1 MRTMKNPTDEK
12 KTKYFELKKT
22 LKITNKIVRLF
33 HEIGDLRPGLINEH
47 EAYINA
53 VGATVYFLENTVK
66 EYAEL
71 ALEIH
76 QAKECEASITSLK
89 LQ

>member
-1 MRTMKNPTDEK
+1 MKNPIDDK
-12 KTKYFELKKT
+12 KAKYLELKKT
-22 LKITNKIVRLF
+22 LKITNKIVRLLT
-33 HEIGDLRPGLINEH
+33 EIGDLRPGLIKEH

-66 EYAEL
+66 EYADI

-76 QAKECEASITSLK
+76 QAEECKASITSLK

>member
-1 MRTMKNPTDEK
+1 MKNPIDEK

-22 LKITNKIVRLF
+22 LKLTNKIVRLF
-33 HEIGDLRPGLINEH
+33 TEIGDLRPGLINEH

-53 VGATVYFLENTVK
+53 VGATVYFLENIVK
-66 EYAEL
+66 EYADI

-76 QAKECEASITSLK
+76 QAEECKTSLNLTSLK

>member
-1 MRTMKNPTDEK
+1 MKNPIDDK
-12 KTKYFELKKT
+12 KIKYFELKKT

-33 HEIGDLRPGLINEH
+33 TEIGDLRPGLIDNH

-53 VGATVYFLENTVK
+53 VGATVYFLENTLK
-66 EYAEL
+66 EYSDI

-76 QAKECEASITSLK
+76 QAEECKASRNSTSLR